1 MGQVISH
8 PPKTDKQNRNPWL
21 IERLKNYGTQK
32 EKIACRGKRA
42 QTRAAALTAI
52 DPKLDLGNG
61 LTLDS
66 YNTAIA
72 AHEGDVDGY
81 NSNLSDL
88 DAALTDIKANEK
100 KLDQLSTRML
110 KGVAS
115 KFGED
120 SDEYEKAGGK
130 RTSERKRRA
139 TKAAPAAGK

>member
-1 MGQVISH
+1 MARKKKKSPAV
-8 PPKTDKQNRNPWL
+8 
-21 IERLKNYGTQK
+21 
-32 EKIACRGKRA
+32 ARA

-66 YNTAIA
+66 YNAAIT
-72 AHEGDVDGY
+72 AHEDDVEGY
-81 NSNLSDL
+81 NGDLSDL
-88 DAALTDIKANEK
+88 DVRLTNIKANEK

-139 TKAAPAAGK
+139 TKAAAAAGK